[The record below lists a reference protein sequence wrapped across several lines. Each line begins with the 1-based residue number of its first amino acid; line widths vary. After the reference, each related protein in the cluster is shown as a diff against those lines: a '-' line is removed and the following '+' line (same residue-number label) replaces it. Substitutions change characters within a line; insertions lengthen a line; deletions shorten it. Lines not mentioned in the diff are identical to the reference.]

1 MCVEVTVTKCRYPGD
16 ISDNC
21 ISCPDETPYIYPPNG
36 NCVSD
41 CGVRYYPRDDIYQCR
56 SCHST
61 CYTCWGYE
69 YNNCLSCIDDLY
81 LWEGGN
87 ECIPFCHEVGQVES
101 KIYPNLCVEFEVKA
115 ELINYQEGVPIDIN
129 TFDFLVAEVTQ
140 ISTKPYYTTW
150 RFDPVKTRNA
160 NPRLTLNFADG
171 QVPFE
176 PNDKDNLESLNVTL
190 NHSFFELAR
199 KYVFVLDVISYNI
212 LDTTKRATRS
222 FYFTLTTNSYPVDG
236 GLEIIPSIGLH
247 NTTMFLLRCQNWTD
261 DTITDQSEL
270 TYYFYA
276 KEKLS
281 DEIIIL
287 QDWSTNNEFT
297 TKFILEKNNL
307 DHNNITVYCKVR
319 DNYMA
324 EYEVEKTISVVTD
337 LSSELY
343 DLENIINNEYYL
355 PDRQLGHAELLHLSE
370 LLRSMGED
378 LYKVLRPTF
387 YQSIYRPSIDKNIV
401 TETKPECVTFDTE
414 CNNRG
419 VCKNLID
426 EFLVCYCNKGY
437 IGTNC
442 HIGKN
447 GGNALLEK
455 YEELYAK
462 LISTLQEV
470 ISYEEFMVVHN
481 LFEGAKYFSESTSF
495 FSNQLETF
503 LTMAMNS
510 QANSIDNNTY
520 EYIDLLDFYFSYE
533 FERLNKKRADI
544 IINSG
549 LNIRN
554 MSIAQ
559 SDKAEFAT
567 AFEYIH
573 NQLIMLLHYKCNMHT
588 NTQIEYQYSSD
599 NFYIAVKSVNPTFDE
614 AEFFEER
621 KNNYKTYPKF
631 MSCLN
636 YIENNRLH
644 NPYFQTF
651 MIYIEYLKF
660 PFAYDETIYDINT
673 SPLIEL
679 RFLDA
684 TTGKSFDLT
693 DCTGANQIN
702 INTPF
707 TNYRWIDELNEQKLL
722 FEPRNYKSSSDPIF
736 SDPIYINESGYVS
749 DDTVEK
755 RISLYHRRYNFSC
768 RYYDI
773 DDLAFYDN
781 GVIFTNFT
789 SDTNFIQFN
798 TTHLTRFST
807 FFVYNNATF
816 KVKGRFF
823 YVPRTELLDWKDNF
837 KGNFGFIVFLLLIIV
852 YAGASLVLGC
862 YDNIYFVK
870 ESLLESLKSEIVK
883 AFLPYR
889 NRKEKEAEALKII
902 PVVLDPNLVDEKKF
916 GDKTK
921 ENKRYENNDD
931 TKNEDIISVNK
942 NKDIFG
948 SKVKTSLGSGERLF
962 ESKIKN
968 NKSREF
974 FSRKKQNTENIMTS
988 GNKTDVNLALDT
1000 KDFYTSKVGKK
1011 EMSNLNVN
1019 RLPDNYED
1027 AEIEYQRRL
1036 YAYAN
1041 LNLTFAEFLLKNIL
1055 LRNILINPFLN
1066 INMFCPRWKKLIL
1079 FTTNVLSELLMLSVF
1094 LTSDENALDT
1104 NKVALLKYSIF
1115 TILIVDTFM
1124 YFMAIFFQFS
1134 LKQKRKLLRLV
1145 LGRGQLIVLKEYEDM
1160 QCVNTI
1166 ITVFGALICY
1176 GIWIFS
1182 FYMSFAF
1189 YSVWKVQNKAFVL
1202 SFIMT
1207 VALDFVGLDLFYE
1220 LFLAIIYMQR
1230 KSTYCF
1236 RVLGEFLNRLR
1247 NHRCMA

>member
-1 MCVEVTVTKCRYPGD
+1 MKKELV
-16 ISDNC
+16 
-21 ISCPDETPYIYPPNG
+21 YI
-36 NCVSD
+36 
-41 CGVRYYPRDDIYQCR
+41 I
-56 SCHST
+56 
-61 CYTCWGYE
+61 E
-69 YNNCLSCIDDLY
+69 
-81 LWEGGN
+81 
-87 ECIPFCHEVGQVES
+87 
-101 KIYPNLCVEFEVKA
+101 
-115 ELINYQEGVPIDIN
+115 
-129 TFDFLVAEVTQ
+129 
-140 ISTKPYYTTW
+140 
-150 RFDPVKTRNA
+150 
-160 NPRLTLNFADG
+160 
-171 QVPFE
+171 
-176 PNDKDNLESLNVTL
+176 
-190 NHSFFELAR
+190 
-199 KYVFVLDVISYNI
+199 
-212 LDTTKRATRS
+212 
-222 FYFTLTTNSYPVDG
+222 
-236 GLEIIPSIGLH
+236 
-247 NTTMFLLRCQNWTD
+247 
-261 DTITDQSEL
+261 
-270 TYYFYA
+270 
-276 KEKLS
+276 
-281 DEIIIL
+281 
-287 QDWSTNNEFT
+287 
-297 TKFILEKNNL
+297 
-307 DHNNITVYCKVR
+307 
-319 DNYMA
+319 
-324 EYEVEKTISVVTD
+324 
-337 LSSELY
+337 
-343 DLENIINNEYYL
+343 
-355 PDRQLGHAELLHLSE
+355 
-370 LLRSMGED
+370 
-378 LYKVLRPTF
+378 
-387 YQSIYRPSIDKNIV
+387 
-401 TETKPECVTFDTE
+401 
-414 CNNRG
+414 
-419 VCKNLID
+419 
-426 EFLVCYCNKGY
+426 
-437 IGTNC
+437 
-442 HIGKN
+442 
-447 GGNALLEK
+447 
-455 YEELYAK
+455 
-462 LISTLQEV
+462 
-470 ISYEEFMVVHN
+470 
-481 LFEGAKYFSESTSF
+481 
-495 FSNQLETF
+495 
-503 LTMAMNS
+503 
-510 QANSIDNNTY
+510 
-520 EYIDLLDFYFSYE
+520 
-533 FERLNKKRADI
+533 DI
-544 IINSG
+544 I
-549 LNIRN
+549 
-554 MSIAQ
+554 
-559 SDKAEFAT
+559 
-567 AFEYIH
+567 
-573 NQLIMLLHYKCNMHT
+573 
-588 NTQIEYQYSSD
+588 
-599 NFYIAVKSVNPTFDE
+599 
-614 AEFFEER
+614 
-621 KNNYKTYPKF
+621 
-631 MSCLN
+631 
-636 YIENNRLH
+636 
-644 NPYFQTF
+644 
-651 MIYIEYLKF
+651 
-660 PFAYDETIYDINT
+660 
-673 SPLIEL
+673 
-679 RFLDA
+679 FL
-684 TTGKSFDLT
+684 
-693 DCTGANQIN
+693 
-702 INTPF
+702 
-707 TNYRWIDELNEQKLL
+707 
-722 FEPRNYKSSSDPIF
+722 
-736 SDPIYINESGYVS
+736 
-749 DDTVEK
+749 
-755 RISLYHRRYNFSC
+755 C

-781 GVIFTNFT
+781 GIVFTNFT

-816 KVKGRFF
+816 NVKGRFF
-823 YVPRTELLDWKDNF
+823 YVPRTELLNWKDNF
-837 KGNFGFIVFLLLIIV
+837 KGNFGFIVFLFLIIV
-852 YAGASLVLGC
+852 YASFSLVLGC

-883 AFLPYR
+883 SFLPYR
-889 NRKEKEAEALKII
+889 SRKQKEEDALKII
-902 PVVLDPNLVDEKKF
+902 PVILDPNLVDEKKF

-948 SKVKTSLGSGERLF
+948 SNVKTSLGSGERLF

-1041 LNLTFAEFLLKNIL
+1041 LNLTFAQFFLKNIL